1 MAWQF
6 NQFEVKHTNAGG
18 ILGERDTDQHRRIS
32 QTNALVRA
40 LVEQETL
47 EYPFWTEGFVTRC
60 YTSHLGHVYFDLTD
74 DEYTISCMLKGIVRE
89 KLDFTFSNGLEVAV
103 YGALRV
109 YEKKA
114 QVQIDVEQARLIEK
128 PPLTLNPSVQEA
140 LAKKGLWPRKKRPL
154 PKIIRRIALITSK
167 QSDALHDFEDTYRQ
181 ENGTASIKLY
191 DVRLQGQQAPQ
202 SISDAIRRANRENL
216 ADIIV
221 LSRGGGRSGELSV
234 FNDLLIA
241 EAICRSSIPLLTG
254 IGHQRDE
261 TLADQLADVSTITP
275 TAAASTLAKLTQ
287 PTPQQSR
294 QSVPWTLYL
303 GGAIAV
309 LLALILVV
317 LIFNQ

>member
-1 MAWQF
+1 M
-6 NQFEVKHTNAGG
+6 
-18 ILGERDTDQHRRIS
+18 GERDTDQHRRIS

-60 YTSHLGHVYFDLTD
+60 YTSYLGHVYFDLTD
-74 DEYTISCMLKGIVRE
+74 DEYTISCMLRGTVRE

-202 SISDAIRRANRENL
+202 SISDAIRRAN
-216 ADIIV
+216 
-221 LSRGGGRSGELSV
+221 
-234 FNDLLIA
+234 
-241 EAICRSSIPLLTG
+241 
-254 IGHQRDE
+254 
-261 TLADQLADVSTITP
+261 
-275 TAAASTLAKLTQ
+275 
-287 PTPQQSR
+287 
-294 QSVPWTLYL
+294 
-303 GGAIAV
+303 
-309 LLALILVV
+309 
-317 LIFNQ
+317 